1 MRNIRKTELDKPPTE
16 KNFLSTATLR
26 CNLFVFPFYH
36 HNLIFTHYFCRG
48 ILLRTHFFTA
58 VFPAINHCFEEAVV
72 VTGEEFS
79 IIHIFITFF
88 ANDVYFKVSI
98 MILISFFFVK
108 NETRYLK
115 IIFLIFFPF
124 LILDLLVGNTNGH
137 LGATSK
143 IFVFHI
149 KKSMTVWVQFSKFC
163 ISL

>member
-36 HNLIFTHYFCRG
+36 QNLIFTHYFCRG

-124 LILDLLVGNTNGH
+124 LKN
-137 LGATSK
+137 K
-143 IFVFHI
+143 IKLMINVRFWTCLWEI
-149 KKSMTVWVQFSKFC
+149 QMAIWVQLPKFC
-163 ISL
+163 ISH